1 MSILKQL
8 GTVKNPCLRM
18 LVCFQLC
25 AVSAGCTTL
34 PDSGQPVTGIVVVQS
49 DDSPAFAVVTN
60 EITKKWKQGIEV
72 YRLKDDLDLSGEI
85 QQKVQYSNKQTV
97 VAVGLPAALITRRL
111 SGKKVIFCQVFN
123 YEDYGLITPWM
134 KGVSA
139 IPPVAQQFQ
148 AWKKLDPSLTRVG
161 VITGKNL
168 RGLLQE
174 AMAAAKANQITLSHV
189 EVGSDLEMLYAFK
202 RLSPS
207 VQALWLIPD
216 NRVLSRKVLLD
227 LLSAAYRQ
235 GKQVLV
241 FGPQLL
247 PLGGIISV
255 ERDYTDIANQVLAR
269 VNSAVTENTTTVS
282 GAGILPLIKLKIK
295 INLALVKR
303 FGLTLPQEFREA
315 VYAS

>member
-1 MSILKQL
+1 MF
-8 GTVKNPCLRM
+8 
-18 LVCFQLC
+18 VCVQLC
-25 AVSAGCTTL
+25 AVSVGCTTL
-34 PDSGQPVTGIVVVQS
+34 PDSGQAVPGIVVVQS
-49 DDSPAFAVVTN
+49 DDSPAFAAVTN
-60 EITKKWKQGIEV
+60 EITKKWKQEIEV
-72 YRLKDDLDLSGEI
+72 YKLKDGLDLNGEI
-85 QQKVQYSNKQTV
+85 QQKVQYSNKQIV
-97 VAVGLPAALITRRL
+97 VAVGLPAALITRKL
-111 SGKKVIFCQVFN
+111 SGKKVVFCQVFN
-123 YEDYGLITPWM
+123 YEDYDLITSRM

-174 AMAAAKANQITLSHV
+174 AFAAAKDNQITLSHI

-216 NRVLSRKVLLD
+216 NRVLSRKVLID

-247 PLGGIISV
+247 PLGGIMSV
-255 ERDYTDIANQVLAR
+255 ESDYADIANQVWAR
-269 VNSAVTENTTTVS
+269 VRSAAAEDTPTIS
-282 GAGILPLIKLKIK
+282 GVGILPLTKLKIK
-295 INLALVKR
+295 INAALIKR

-315 VYAS
+315 IHAS